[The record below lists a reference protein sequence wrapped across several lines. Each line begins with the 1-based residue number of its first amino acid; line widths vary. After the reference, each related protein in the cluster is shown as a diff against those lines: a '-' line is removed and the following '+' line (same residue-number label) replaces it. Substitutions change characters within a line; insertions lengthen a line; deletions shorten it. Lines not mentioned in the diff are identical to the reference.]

1 MNSASIKVYNSVD
14 LFKFLM
20 SVAVVAI
27 HTNPIVYC
35 TNEFVIRVTV
45 MIEDWA
51 VPFFFV
57 ASGFFLWNS
66 HEKHIDQY
74 IKKIIRLYCVWTL
87 VSLPLAIYGYA
98 ISENTWIGCI
108 LSYIK
113 YFFFV
118 GKLYNSYHLW
128 YLLALI
134 YALFVIRIMKKK
146 NVNIWIILSFSAV
159 VYFIAQILQFGMN
172 HLEDIPYF
180 MSKIVQVYQYVFN
193 KGGVF
198 TGFLF
203 VSIGMLLAE
212 YHPKINIWIL
222 LTGTMGLGILSMFS
236 SEFMKQWIIIPEILV
251 LFLFILSLKLP
262 DSNVWFVCRKMST
275 IIYLSHLI
283 IYSIYTFIVIKNPN
297 KLGLDSFLFTMVI
310 CIAFALWVI
319 YSQKGK
325 AFKRILF

>member
-1 MNSASIKVYNSVD
+1 
-14 LFKFLM
+14 
-20 SVAVVAI
+20 
-27 HTNPIVYC
+27 
-35 TNEFVIRVTV
+35 
-45 MIEDWA
+45 
-51 VPFFFV
+51 
-57 ASGFFLWNS
+57 
-66 HEKHIDQY
+66 
-74 IKKIIRLYCVWTL
+74 
-87 VSLPLAIYGYA
+87 
-98 ISENTWIGCI
+98 
-108 LSYIK
+108 
-113 YFFFV
+113 
-118 GKLYNSYHLW
+118 
-128 YLLALI
+128 
-134 YALFVIRIMKKK
+134 
-146 NVNIWIILSFSAV
+146 
-159 VYFIAQILQFGMN
+159 
-172 HLEDIPYF
+172 
-180 MSKIVQVYQYVFN
+180 
-193 KGGVF
+193 
-198 TGFLF
+198 
-203 VSIGMLLAE
+203 MLLAE

>member
-1 MNSASIKVYNSVD
+1 
-14 LFKFLM
+14 
-20 SVAVVAI
+20 
-27 HTNPIVYC
+27 
-35 TNEFVIRVTV
+35 
-45 MIEDWA
+45 
-51 VPFFFV
+51 
-57 ASGFFLWNS
+57 
-66 HEKHIDQY
+66 
-74 IKKIIRLYCVWTL
+74 
-87 VSLPLAIYGYA
+87 
-98 ISENTWIGCI
+98 
-108 LSYIK
+108 
-113 YFFFV
+113 
-118 GKLYNSYHLW
+118 
-128 YLLALI
+128 
-134 YALFVIRIMKKK
+134 MKKK

-159 VYFIAQILQFGMN
+159 VYFIAQILQLGMN

-203 VSIGMLLAE
+203 ISIGMLLAE

-222 LTGTMGLGILSMFS
+222 LTGTTGLGILSMFS

-297 KLGLDSFLFTMVI
+297 KLGPDSFLFTIVI
-310 CIAFALWVI
+310 CIVFALWVI

-325 AFKRILF
+325 AFKRILFCK